1 MEEEA
6 SVCTT
11 VGLAR
16 SWKKEEREKEE
27 ASHAHV
33 ITNAAGIHDP
43 TSPRPSTSKCHDVAP
58 FLPLASPPPL
68 FPRLFPQHPPFPGMY
83 NVHVLNGGPTT
94 KQEERER
101 NILKLGFYTFTVS
114 RNRFRGTCT
123 QSNLMRVREG
133 TNEKPRL
140 GYVQTLV
147 CCLILLKPWNRF
159 DAGKNQLVD
168 FWSVSLGDSVTLIY

>member
-1 MEEEA
+1 MEEEV
-6 SVCTT
+6 SVRTT

-58 FLPLASPPPL
+58 FLPLL
-68 FPRLFPQHPPFPGMY
+68 PFPPGPRGMY

-94 KQEERER
+94 KQEER
-101 NILKLGFYTFTVS
+101 KTFSNSASIRSSFTEP
-114 RNRFRGTCT
+114 T
-123 QSNLMRVREG
+123 QHPVWVRERKG
-133 TNEKPRL
+133 TNEKARPMHRL

-147 CCLILLKPWNRF
+147 CCLVLLKTASVW
-159 DAGKNQLVD
+159 GKIN
-168 FWSVSLGDSVTLIY
+168 WSVVNNALPLFFTEKIND